1 MTSRDIPPPK
11 RELEINYEGSTM
23 DRFMDLSKKLI
34 GVSREEVLRK
44 EKEFKEEQK
53 KKRREQAKQK

>member
-1 MTSRDIPPPK
+1 
-11 RELEINYEGSTM
+11 M

>member
-11 RELEINYEGSTM
+11 RELEINDEGSTM